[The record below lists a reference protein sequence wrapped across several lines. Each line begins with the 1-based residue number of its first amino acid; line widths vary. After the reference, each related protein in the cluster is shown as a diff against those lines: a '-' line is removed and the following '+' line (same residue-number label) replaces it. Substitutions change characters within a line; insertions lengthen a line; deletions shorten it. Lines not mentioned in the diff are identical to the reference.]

1 MENQSP
7 PPATTCNQSGDTDVC
22 PSCGLIPDDPSFCL
36 WLSHQKIH
44 QALTIAGAP
53 CAQGASEQESARLFA
68 EVTWKLACG
77 GISPAVTYRDHVPSY
92 LCEGKW
98 RDHPYVLHKLKLS
111 DSNKIIRELQRM
123 YASPSARG
131 PGVAP
136 VAPAAPPS
144 LQDWTADVEAQLL
157 APVGELLV
165 TRGGGRNSR

>member
-1 MENQSP
+1 MTSRKEKRTPADFRNERTPADFRETAEMEKQSP
-7 PPATTCNQSGDTDVC
+7 PPATTCKQSGDTVDVR

-98 RDHPYVLHKLKLS
+98 RDHPYVLHKLKMS
-111 DSNKIIRELQRM
+111 DCNKIIRELQRM
-123 YASPSARG
+123 YA
-131 PGVAP
+131 
-136 VAPAAPPS
+136 
-144 LQDWTADVEAQLL
+144 T
-157 APVGELLV
+157 
-165 TRGGGRNSR
+165 